1 MYGFIDGSDGRFNS
15 VEDAMSEVEKYVLN
29 INYSPVALSD
39 ANESL
44 DDFSFFSMGTQEGME
59 LYNRTNSEW
68 ELYPFDPECLYSGE
82 GVLSPIKRF
91 GKRVIRKCIGWYIH
105 PMTERLNRYN
115 ADALRLMN
123 EYGKALEYLYREN
136 RHLSE
141 RLLEAQKKR
150 ALYDDYCATYASMAK
165 EKDGDAA
172 ALCARYADLLKEK
185 SMVVDLGCGCGDL
198 LLALQER
205 GVTRCY
211 GVDRSGAMVQQCHA
225 RGAQAIQADAVE
237 YLSNLKNRSAGAI
250 ACLELLEDNSG
261 EYIFELLGKAFQ
273 KLEYDGLLLISAC
286 NPLAV
291 DARCDEYHAD
301 PSRNTLIHPTVLK
314 AMVEHMGFEVEG
326 TALANPGYVDCELDE
341 TPSELMAGH
350 KNYVLVCRK
359 PSK

>member
-91 GKRVIRKCIGWYIH
+91 GKRVISKCIGWYIH

-172 ALCARYADLLKEK
+172 ALCARYADLLK
-185 SMVVDLGCGCGDL
+185 LC
-198 LLALQER
+198 ER
-205 GVTRCY
+205 LR
-211 GVDRSGAMVQQCHA
+211 
-225 RGAQAIQADAVE
+225 
-237 YLSNLKNRSAGAI
+237 AI
-250 ACLELLEDNSG
+250 AEIEST
-261 EYIFELLGKAFQ
+261 A
-273 KLEYDGLLLISAC
+273 
-286 NPLAV
+286 
-291 DARCDEYHAD
+291 
-301 PSRNTLIHPTVLK
+301 NTIIPQ
-314 AMVEHMGFEVEG
+314 
-326 TALANPGYVDCELDE
+326 P
-341 TPSELMAGH
+341 
-350 KNYVLVCRK
+350 
-359 PSK
+359 